1 MKELCFYQLLS
12 IKLNIGELI
21 YMNNSYILRIRM
33 VGAEFLFFK
42 LQGNYNTPKFVENL
56 CVKIQIQ

>member
-1 MKELCFYQLLS
+1 
-12 IKLNIGELI
+12 
-21 YMNNSYILRIRM
+21 MNNSYILRIRM

-56 CVKIQIQ
+56 CVKIQIK